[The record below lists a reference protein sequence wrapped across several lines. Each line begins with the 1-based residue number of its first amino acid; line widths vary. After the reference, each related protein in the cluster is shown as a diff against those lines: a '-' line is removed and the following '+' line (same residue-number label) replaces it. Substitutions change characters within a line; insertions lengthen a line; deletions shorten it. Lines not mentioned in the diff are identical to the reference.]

1 MIQYGSNCRFAV
13 CARHT
18 NKFQAL
24 RRISIK
30 CSSHFPDR
38 IFRVCHTHKGD
49 VDRRFS
55 RNGFT
60 NQDRR
65 SAFFNRAG
73 NKSVPIS
80 LRAFDSHKEVAF
92 FHQARVHIHAVNI
105 NSETPSRF
113 EGTDF
118 LQEVRQFHHVYI
130 LYALN
135 DLLTPKASIISFCP
149 CSM

>member
-1 MIQYGSNCRFAV
+1 MIQYGCNCRFPV
-13 CARHT
+13 CSRYT
-18 NKFQAL
+18 NEFQTFC
-24 RRISIK
+24 RISIK
-30 CSSHFPDR
+30 RSSHLSDR
-38 IFRVCHTHKGD
+38 IFRIRHTDKGD
-49 VDRRFS
+49 VGRHFS
-55 RNGFT
+55 WNGFT

-73 NKSVPIS
+73 NKSVPIG

-105 NSETPSRF
+105 NRETPSRF

-135 DLLTPKASIISFCP
+135 DLLTPKAGFISFCP